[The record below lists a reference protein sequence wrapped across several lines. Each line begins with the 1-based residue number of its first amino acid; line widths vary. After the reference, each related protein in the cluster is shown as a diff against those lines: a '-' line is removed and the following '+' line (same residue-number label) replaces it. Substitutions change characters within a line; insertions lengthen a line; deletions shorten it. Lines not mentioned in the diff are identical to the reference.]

1 MGALTDWVSV
11 IDDAVFDRLVIVSPH
26 FDDAVL
32 SAGQLLAK
40 HHGATVITVM
50 GGQRNA
56 GSYDE
61 VSWWD
66 ALGGFQPGDDVV
78 VARRAEDKAAL
89 DILGARQRWLDFADH
104 QYDADGPG
112 KNRPSAESIA
122 DALDGEL
129 DAIKPTAVMVPMGLA
144 NPDHVL
150 THDACR
156 LVIDRRR
163 PEAFAWFAYAEAGYL
178 HIPGILAWRI
188 GRLLRSGL
196 WPTPAPLV
204 ADTGR
209 DAKREALGA
218 YVTQLPALAAD
229 WGYDAAANARIA
241 ESFWR
246 LAPPPAGWERL
257 AE

>member
-1 MGALTDWVSV
+1 MGALTDWVRV
-11 IDDAVFDRLVIVSPH
+11 IDEDTLSRLAVVSPH

-40 HHGATVITVM
+40 HPGATVITVM
-50 GGQRNA
+50 GGQRTS
-56 GSYDE
+56 GSYDQ

-66 ALGGFQPGDDVV
+66 KLGGFQPGEDVV
-78 VARRAEDKAAL
+78 AARRAEDKAAL
-89 DILGARQRWLDFADH
+89 GVLGAEQAWLDFADH

-112 KNRPSAESIA
+112 KNRPAAETIA
-122 DALDGEL
+122 DALIAQL
-129 DAIKPTAVMVPMGLA
+129 DRIDPTAVLVPMGLA

-156 LVIDRRR
+156 LVIDLR
-163 PEAFAWFAYAEAGYL
+163 PDAYTWFGYAEAGYL

-204 ADTGR
+204 ADEAL
-209 DAKREALGA
+209 DAKRESLGHYA
-218 YVTQLPALAAD
+218 TQLPALAED
-229 WGYDAAANARIA
+229 WGYDVNNGARIA

-246 LAPPPAGWERL
+246 LAPPPEGWERL
-257 AE
+257 SE

>member
-1 MGALTDWVSV
+1 VGALTDWVDV
-11 IDDAVFDRLVIVSPH
+11 IDDDTFLRLCIVSPH

-40 HHGATVITVM
+40 HRDATVVTVM
-50 GGQRNA
+50 GGQRTS

-61 VSWWD
+61 VTWWD
-66 ALGGFQPGDDVV
+66 GLGGFQPGDDVV
-78 VARRAEDKAAL
+78 AARRAEDKAAL
-89 DILGARQRWLDFADH
+89 DILAAHQAWLDFTDH

-112 KNRPSAESIA
+112 KNRPSATEIA
-122 DALDGEL
+122 AALEPEL
-129 DAIKPTAVMVPMGLA
+129 DRIKPTAVMIPMGLA

-156 LVIDRRR
+156 LVLDRR
-163 PEAFAWFAYAEAGYL
+163 PGAWTWFAYAEAGYL

-188 GRLLRSGL
+188 GKLFRSGL
-196 WPTPAPLV
+196 WPTPAPIV

-209 DAKREALGA
+209 DAKREALA
-218 YVTQLPALAAD
+218 CYTTQLPALAAD
-229 WGYDAAANARIA
+229 WGYDPAKNARIA

-246 LAPPPAGWERL
+246 LAGPPEGWERL

>member
-1 MGALTDWVSV
+1 VGALTDWVSV
-11 IDDAVFDRLVIVSPH
+11 ISDATFERTAVVSPH

-40 HHGATVITVM
+40 HRDATVITVM
-50 GGQRNA
+50 GGQRRS

-61 VSWWD
+61 VTWWD
-66 ALGGFQPGDDVV
+66 AFGGFKPGDDVV
-78 VARRAEDKAAL
+78 AARRAEDKAAL
-89 DILGARQRWLDFADH
+89 DVLGAHQAWLDFSDH

-112 KNRPSAESIA
+112 RNRPTAYEIA
-122 DALDGEL
+122 DVLEAEL
-129 DAIKPTAVMVPMGLA
+129 DRMTPSAVLIPMGLA

-156 LVIDRRR
+156 VVIDRRGAAW
-163 PEAFAWFAYAEAGYL
+163 PWFAYAEAGYL

-188 GRLLRSGL
+188 GKLMRSGL
-196 WPTPAPLV
+196 WPTPAPIV

-209 DAKREALGA
+209 DAKREALA
-218 YVTQLPALAAD
+218 CYATQLPALQAD
-229 WGYDAAANARIA
+229 WGYEAATNARIA

-246 LAPPPAGWERL
+246 LAPPPEGWERL

>member
-1 MGALTDWVSV
+1 MGALTDWVAV
-11 IDDAVFDRLVIVSPH
+11 IDDAMFARLVVVSPH

-40 HHGATVITVM
+40 HPGSTVITVM
-50 GGQRNA
+50 GGQRRF

-61 VSWWD
+61 VTWWD
-66 ALGGFQPGDDVV
+66 ELGGFKPGDDVV
-78 VARRAEDKAAL
+78 VVRRAEDKAAL
-89 DILGARQRWLDFADH
+89 ETLGADQRWLDFADH
-104 QYDADGPG
+104 QYDEGGPG
-112 KNRPSAESIA
+112 KSRPTAYEIA
-122 DALDGEL
+122 DALEPEL
-129 DAIKPTAVMVPMGLA
+129 DRASPTAVVVPMGLA

-156 LVIDRRR
+156 VVIDRR
-163 PEAFAWFAYAEAGYL
+163 PQAWPWFAYAEAGYL

-188 GRLLRSGL
+188 GKLLRSGL

-204 ADTGR
+204 ADEGL
-209 DAKREALGA
+209 ASKRASLSHYA
-218 YVTQLPALAAD
+218 TQLPALAED
-229 WGYDAAANARIA
+229 WGFDVNSNARIA

-246 LAPPPAGWERL
+246 LAPPPEGWERL

>member
-11 IDDAVFDRLVIVSPH
+11 VDDALCERLAVVSPH

-32 SAGQLLAK
+32 SAGQLLARYR
-40 HHGATVITVM
+40 GATVVTVM
-50 GGQRNA
+50 GGQRKS

-61 VSWWD
+61 LTWWD

-78 VARRAEDKAAL
+78 AARRAEDKTAL
-89 DILGARQRWLDFADH
+89 DILGAHQAWLDFCDH

-112 KNRPSAESIA
+112 RNRPSAYEIA
-122 DALDGEL
+122 DALETEL
-129 DAIKPTAVMVPMGLA
+129 DRITPSAVFVPMGLA
-144 NPDHVL
+144 NPDHAL

-156 LVIDRRR
+156 VVIDRR
-163 PEAFAWFAYAEAGYL
+163 PDAWPWFGYAEAGYQ
-178 HIPGILAWRI
+178 HIPGMLAWRI
-188 GRLLRSGL
+188 GTLLRSGL

-209 DAKREALGA
+209 DAKREALAA
-218 YVTQLPALAAD
+218 YATQLPALAED
-229 WGYDAAANARIA
+229 WGYDPASNARIA

-246 LAPPPAGWERL
+246 LAPPPEGWERL
-257 AE
+257 AEQ

>member
-1 MGALTDWVSV
+1 MGALTDWVQV
-11 IDDAVFDRLVIVSPH
+11 IGDDTFARLVVVSPH

-32 SAGQLLAK
+32 SAGQLIAK
-40 HHGATVITVM
+40 HRGATVITVM

-61 VSWWD
+61 VTWWD
-66 ALGGFQPGDDVV
+66 ALGGFQPGEDVV
-78 VARRAEDKAAL
+78 IARRAEDKAAL
-89 DILGARQRWLDFADH
+89 GALGGEQAWLDFADH

-112 KNRPSAESIA
+112 KNRPSAEAIA
-122 DALDGEL
+122 DALEAQL
-129 DAIKPTAVMVPMGLA
+129 DRLEPTAVLVPMGLA

-156 LVIDRRR
+156 IVIDRR
-163 PEAFAWFAYAEAGYL
+163 PGAYAWFAYAEAGYQ

-196 WPTPAPLV
+196 WPTPAPLI
-204 ADTGR
+204 ADEGL
-209 DAKREALGA
+209 DAKCEALGH
-218 YVTQLPALAAD
+218 YVTQLPPLAQD
-229 WGYDAAANARIA
+229 WGYDVNRNPRIA
-241 ESFWR
+241 ESYWR
-246 LAPPPAGWERL
+246 LAPPPEGWEGL

>member
-1 MGALTDWVSV
+1 VGTLTEWTALP
-11 IDDAVFDRLVIVSPH
+11 DDAIFERLVVVSPH

-40 HHGATVITVM
+40 HPGTTVVTVM
-50 GGQRNA
+50 GGQRES

-66 ALGGFQPGDDVV
+66 GLCGFQSGEDVV

-89 DILGARQRWLDFADH
+89 DVLGAHQRWLEFADH

-112 KNRPSAESIA
+112 TNRPSAYDVA
-122 DALDGEL
+122 DALESALDGINPSAL
-129 DAIKPTAVMVPMGLA
+129 MLPMGLA

-150 THDACR
+150 THEACR
-156 LVIDRRR
+156 VVIDRR
-163 PEAFAWFAYAEAGYL
+163 PNAWPLFAYAEAGYQ

-188 GRLLRSGL
+188 GRLLKSGL
-196 WPTPAPLV
+196 WPTPAPLF
-204 ADTGR
+204 ADTGL
-209 DAKREALGA
+209 DAKRKALACYPSQLRALGNE
-218 YVTQLPALAAD
+218 
-229 WGYDAAANARIA
+229 WGYDASHGARIA
-241 ESFWR
+241 ESYWQ
-246 LAPPPAGWERL
+246 LAPAPEGWERL

>member
-1 MGALTDWVSV
+1 MGALTDWVGV
-11 IDDAVFDRLVIVSPH
+11 IADGMFARLVVVSPH

-32 SAGQLLAK
+32 SAGRLIAQ
-40 HHGATVITVM
+40 HPGATVITVM
-50 GGQRNA
+50 GGQRTA

-61 VSWWD
+61 VTWWD
-66 ALGGFQPGDDVV
+66 ALGGFQAGDDVV

-89 DILGARQRWLDFADH
+89 ETLGAEQRWLDFADH

-112 KNRPSAESIA
+112 KNRPTAYAIA
-122 DALDGEL
+122 DALEAEL
-129 DAIKPTAVMVPMGLA
+129 DRVHPTAVMVPMGLA

-156 LVIDRRR
+156 VVVDRR
-163 PEAFAWFAYAEAGYL
+163 PTTWPWFAYAEAGYL

-196 WPTPAPLV
+196 WATPAPLV
-204 ADTGR
+204 ADEGFA
-209 DAKREALGA
+209 AKREALSH
-218 YVTQLPALAAD
+218 YTTQLPALAED
-229 WGYDAAANARIA
+229 WAYDLDGNARIA

-246 LAPPPAGWERL
+246 LAPPPEGWERM